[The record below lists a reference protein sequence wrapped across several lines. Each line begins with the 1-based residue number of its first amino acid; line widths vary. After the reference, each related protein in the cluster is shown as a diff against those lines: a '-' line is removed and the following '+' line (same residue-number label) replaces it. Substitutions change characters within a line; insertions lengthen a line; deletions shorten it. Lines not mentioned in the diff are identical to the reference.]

1 MWTISRNPSFK
12 LKELAQYCADNPQY
26 LTVVD
31 TKSVN
36 SMMLN
41 FKGNLPLDSLD
52 EETIIKSTVLSIQ
65 QGLAN
70 VEDIISPLELIKERL
85 SRSVIIK
92 SQKKEL

>member
-1 MWTISRNPSFK
+1 

-52 EETIIKSTVLSIQ
+52 EETIKSAVLSIQ